1 MWNWLTTLF
10 RRPQT
15 TARLG
20 DRGENVAANYLESQ
34 SFRILERQH
43 RGHYGEV
50 DLIAIDGDTIVFV
63 EVKTRATSAAGDP
76 TEAVD
81 RTKQRKITRSALA
94 YLKQKGWL
102 ERRARFDVVAI
113 LWNGG
118 GGQPTLKHYRNAFDA
133 TDSGQ
138 MYS

>member
-1 MWNWLTTLF
+1 VWNWLTSLF
-10 RRPQT
+10 RRPQI

-20 DRGENVAANYLESQ
+20 DRGENVAATYLESQ
-34 SFRILERQH
+34 GFRILERQH

-63 EVKTRATSAAGDP
+63 EVKTRATSVAGDP

-94 YLKQKGWL
+94 YLKLKGWL

-113 LWNGG
+113 LWDGG
-118 GGQPTLKHYRNAFDA
+118 DGRPSLKHYRSAFDA
-133 TDSGQ
+133 TDAGQ

>member
-1 MWNWLTTLF
+1 MWNWLTSLF

-20 DRGENVAANYLESQ
+20 DRGENVAAIHLESRGFQ
-34 SFRILERQH
+34 ILERQH

-50 DLIAIDGDTIVFV
+50 DLIALDKDTIVFV
-63 EVKTRATSAAGDP
+63 EVKTRASVAAGDP

-81 RTKQRKITRSALA
+81 RVKQRKITRSALG

-113 LWNGG
+113 LWDG
-118 GGQPTLKHYRNAFDA
+118 GGQPTLKHYRNAFEA
-133 TDSGQ
+133 SDSGQ

>member
-1 MWNWLTTLF
+1 MWNWLTKLF
-10 RRPQT
+10 RHSQT

-20 DRGENVAANYLESQ
+20 DRGENVAAKHLESQ
-34 SFRILERQH
+34 GFRILARQH

-63 EVKTRATSAAGDP
+63 EVKTRASSSAGDP

-94 YLKQKGWL
+94 FLKQKGWL
-102 ERRARFDVVAI
+102 ERRCRFDVVAI
-113 LWNGG
+113 LWDGG
-118 GGQPTLKHYRNAFDA
+118 NGQPTLRHYRSAFDA